1 VQTHVE
7 AVSGKAI
14 GGTGPRLHWSVR
26 PRLARST
33 ADLLNIIQAIEN
45 RGKLPLSRGA
55 MGQHLIGGRQTD
67 ADGGIAEFER
77 DLIPLRTNEGR
88 ARARQSGIKFG
99 PKFRLSPHQLQ
110 EIRQRMELG
119 ESCRFLARSYGVSPN
134 TISRVRRSY
143 LARVTPNSQDHKFA
157 RPTSPNPTGRRGMPS
172 DNALATNPAPL

>member
-26 PRLARST
+26 P
-33 ADLLNIIQAIEN
+33 N

-134 TISRVRRSY
+134 TISRVR
-143 LARVTPNSQDHKFA
+143 
-157 RPTSPNPTGRRGMPS
+157 
-172 DNALATNPAPL
+172 